1 MHIFELTGMHSS
13 ICIAL
18 DLFDDRS
25 YHNRINIIQH
35 KLKHESNITDQYKYT
50 GIYLYKTI
58 LSPIMQ
64 ITVQQLLCL

>member
-18 DLFDDRS
+18 DLLDDRS

-35 KLKHESNITDQYKYT
+35 KHESSITDQYKYT

>member
-1 MHIFELTGMHSS
+1 MHSS

-25 YHNRINIIQH
+25 YMYHDRINIIQH
-35 KLKHESNITDQYKYT
+35 KLKHESSITDQYKYT

>member
-1 MHIFELTGMHSS
+1 MHSS

-18 DLFDDRS
+18 NLFDDRS

-35 KLKHESNITDQYKYT
+35 KHEPSITDQYKYT

>member
-1 MHIFELTGMHSS
+1 MHSS

-35 KLKHESNITDQYKYT
+35 KLKDESTITDQYKYT

>member
-35 KLKHESNITDQYKYT
+35 KHESSITDQYKYT
-50 GIYLYKTI
+50 RIYLYKTI